1 MTCSATC
8 DRHETYVEVSGQ
20 LIPDVYG
27 DLVGGEEK
35 VKVGVGG
42 ERH

>member
-1 MTCSATC
+1 MTCSTTC
-8 DRHETYVEVSGQ
+8 EGHETYVEVSGQ

-27 DLVGGEEK
+27 DLVGGEEE